1 MEKSQPLIL
10 LRESKLVSFTSRRR
24 NMSKS
29 FNFPFFFKQYEFSQK
44 HVYLITYFYV
54 FSKTSRFLLVKY
66 CSFQNRIILWPH
78 FVTSLFVFQQE
89 PRVVW
94 WTCKRPKPQGMVFHL
109 VWYELI
115 KGRLFRTE
123 FNFIMSWKMQF
134 MVFACSDSRVCP
146 SHVLD
151 FQPGEAFVVRNVA
164 NLVPPYDQVLF

>member
-1 MEKSQPLIL
+1 
-10 LRESKLVSFTSRRR
+10 
-24 NMSKS
+24 MSKS
-29 FNFPFFFKQYEFSQK
+29 FNFPFSR
-44 HVYLITYFYV
+44 HVYLITYFYICVLPNKSIFTSHLTVV
-54 FSKTSRFLLVKY
+54 FKTESYFGLIWWLL
-66 CSFQNRIILWPH
+66 
-78 FVTSLFVFQQE
+78 SLFSSKNPELYGELAKGQSPKVFITLFFY
-89 PRVVW
+89 W
-94 WTCKRPKPQGMVFHL
+94 DIFHL

-115 KGRLFRTE
+115 EEGWSFRTE